1 MVVSVLAL
9 LSSPARAQRM
19 SPPPN
24 NPNNPNPRTYTEHTG
39 SEGSPFKTRTVAGE
53 LVEVKADSNSISL
66 KGKDGKVLAFD
77 LDPKTKLKA
86 DKNTELADKKSIEL
100 GDFQAG
106 QSVEVTIDIASHRVS
121 ELRLKRQKKS

>member
-1 MVVSVLAL
+1 
-9 LSSPARAQRM
+9 
-19 SPPPN
+19 
-24 NPNNPNPRTYTEHTG
+24 
-39 SEGSPFKTRTVAGE
+39 
-53 LVEVKADSNSISL
+53 LVEVKVDSNSISL

-77 LDPKTKLKA
+77 LDSKTKLKA

-106 QSVEVTIDIASHRVS
+106 QSGEVPVDLNSHRVS